1 LKRRSF
7 FNALGMGALLAS
19 SMGFART
26 AGAKTAD
33 GNTTGT
39 GTGKIEAR
47 LKELGVTLPE
57 APGPMAA
64 YVTYRITGNLVY
76 IAGQGPI
83 HSAETPGIG
92 VVGRDLTTE
101 QGYQAARTT
110 GYNILAQLKK
120 ACGGD
125 LDRVVQAVQ
134 IQGTVRCTD
143 EYRDSPKV
151 INGASELFQQVFGD
165 RGLAA
170 RAAMGTNALPAN
182 IAVEILTVFEIR
194 N

>member
-1 LKRRSF
+1 MGL
-7 FNALGMGALLAS
+7 GALLAS
-19 SMGFART
+19 TVGLV
-26 AGAKTAD
+26 KTSQAA
-33 GNTTGT
+33 TGQT
-39 GTGKIEAR
+39 EAR
-47 LKELGVTLPE
+47 LKELGIVLPE

-64 YVTYRITGNLVY
+64 YTPFRIVGNLVY

-83 HSAETPGIG
+83 HSDAHPGYG
-92 VVGRDLTTE
+92 TVGRDLTTE

-143 EYRDSPKV
+143 EYRDTPKV
-151 INGASELFQQVFGD
+151 INGASELFRDVFGE

-170 RAAMGTNALPAN
+170 RAAMGTNALPSN
-182 IAVEILTVFEIR
+182 IAVEILSIFEIR
-194 N
+194 PA